1 MAPVER
7 QGEIAATQVYG
18 SGAIV
23 DGIRLTLYEIVEH
36 SDGHT
41 IRNWLDAPTAQ
52 PKMLLVQMVAE
63 ICQGFRD
70 QHEIRHAP

>member
-41 IRNWLDAPTAQ
+41 IRNWLHAPTAQ
-52 PKMLLVQMVAE
+52 PKMLLVKMVAE
-63 ICQGFRD
+63 ICQGFRNSGSA
-70 QHEIRHAP
+70 RRA